1 MRFRYL
7 YYDDFS
13 RYENMPVEHR
23 EIIDAI
29 TSGDAEAARLVADN
43 HVKKLK
49 DFVVKEGEDVFKH
62 L

>member
-1 MRFRYL
+1 
-7 YYDDFS
+7 
-13 RYENMPVEHR
+13 MPVEHR

-29 TSGDAEAARLVADN
+29 TSGDAETARLVADN

-49 DFVVKEGEDVFKH
+49 EFVVREGEDVFKH